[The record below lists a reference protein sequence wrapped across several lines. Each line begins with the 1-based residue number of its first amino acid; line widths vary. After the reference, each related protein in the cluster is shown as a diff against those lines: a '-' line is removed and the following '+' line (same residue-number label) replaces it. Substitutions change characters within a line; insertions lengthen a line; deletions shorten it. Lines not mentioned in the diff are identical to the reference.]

1 MIRGSDELA
10 ELLGL
15 EEPPAIFTPERALP
29 AADAWLAAR
38 EAALEE
44 EEAAMLAVWK
54 VGKGFI
60 KDFLEVH
67 GEPSPHYNT
76 LSSTIR
82 NLEKKGY
89 LKGKKYGMIIEYT
102 PAVKEEEYK
111 KKFMTGFVKNYF
123 ENSYKEL
130 VTFFAK
136 EKKISAEELKEIL
149 SMIEGRRVD

>member
-1 MIRGSDELA
+1 MEKL
-10 ELLGL
+10 
-15 EEPPAIFTPERALP
+15 TKQ
-29 AADAWLAAR
+29 
-38 EAALEE
+38 

-136 EKKISAEELKEIL
+136 EKKISAEELKEII
-149 SMIEGRRVD
+149 SIIERKVE